1 MASSGTQVGCL
12 VSSLVFFLVYTPL
25 TIFFLTKLLR
35 IRFHPVFKARLM
47 HITIII
53 IVSVILHLIIAGIYL
68 LELGDYIPINLEMIQ
83 YAPYCIL
90 SYGLLLRFWLYHY
103 KIQFEDLTAN
113 QEWKSIID
121 GHMEQEMKEDWFLVN
136 KKTYGSWKWLIKR
149 FCVLPFLAGVLFP
162 ILIHTVPPNGAGAWV
177 YIVCVICE
185 MILAFFPAGAIAWIV
200 ARELDE
206 FNDVLYVLDEM
217 AKLKWR

>member
-1 MASSGTQVGCL
+1 MASSGMQIGCL
-12 VSSLVFFLVYTPL
+12 ISSLIFYVIYIPL

-35 IRFHPVFKARLM
+35 MRFHPVFKARFM

-53 IVSVILHLIIAGIYL
+53 IVAVILHLIIAGIYL
-68 LELGDYIPINLEMIQ
+68 LEIGGYIPINIEILQ

-90 SYGLLLRFWLYHY
+90 SYGLLLRFWLYHF

-113 QEWKSIID
+113 QEWKAIID
-121 GHMEQEMKEDWFLVN
+121 GNMEEEMKEDWFLVS
-136 KKTYGSWKWLIKR
+136 KGTYGSWRWLMKR
-149 FCVLPFLAGVLFP
+149 FCILPFLAGVLFP
-162 ILIHTVPPNGAGAWV
+162 ILIHTLPRTGAGAWI
-177 YIVCVICE
+177 YLFSVICE
-185 MILAFFPAGAIAWIV
+185 ILLAFFPAGAIAWIV